1 MTEINRIH
9 AFVCG
14 GFAVSW
20 ASSRLNYRP
29 DWSD

>member
-14 GFAVSW
+14 GFAISW
-20 ASSRLNYRP
+20 AAIFVALVTK
-29 DWSD
+29 

>member
-14 GFAVSW
+14 GFAISW
-20 ASSRLNYRP
+20 AVIIFALVTK
-29 DWSD
+29 